1 MSSPLGKCLHN
12 VFRSRIVPYLQD
24 AATPLQYSAQQR
36 RNGGHA
42 AYRISDYTFF
52 VDIASAYYTLLIQL
66 SVDLS
71 CGDEDICCFLRRMG
85 VENAHIS
92 EVARLFSETPAIND
106 LDAPT
111 HLRSMIAEFHSSTWF
126 AIPCRQLSDGN
137 VAWDAARRWVR

>member
-1 MSSPLGKCLHN
+1 MCSVLALCPT
-12 VFRSRIVPYLQD
+12 FRMLQHRFS
-24 AATPLQYSAQQR
+24 TPLR
-36 RNGGHA
+36 EEEWWPCGL
-42 AYRISDYTFF
+42 SDFTFF